1 MKKIAERKHRVK
13 MRKSGVATGA
23 TSLNGSDEEQKD
35 SSLIKLSPEKGRR
48 PIMTAKNSEKKAVN
62 GRSFVP
68 LLNAADLDESG
79 NNGLDEIDVNLD
91 VSPNITG
98 LSASPVKKSSQ

>member
-1 MKKIAERKHRVK
+1 MKKIAERKLRVK

-23 TSLNGSDEEQKD
+23 TSLNGSDEEQKET
-35 SSLIKLSPEKGRR
+35 SLIKFSPEKGKR
-48 PIMTAKNSEKKAVN
+48 PLMTAKNSEKKFMN

-79 NNGLDEIDVNLD
+79 NNGLDDIDVNLNISG
-91 VSPNITG
+91 SPG
-98 LSASPVKKSSQ
+98 KKNSK